1 MAVPQRA
8 PRVGGVE
15 GCLGRRLA
23 GRETFD
29 IAENASAGAQED
41 VAGVARRHPK
51 TSSRERR
58 GISRPWCPRR
68 PWAWYRS
75 NQTRRA
81 ASRRHLRVFHQPRSS
96 RPSRSTART
105 RVPGHVRALAVE
117 KSFAKPEADL
127 PRRRYARSSRARRPV
142 AARGGRFG
150 ARRSSTGPRRRGGK
164 LEAVRERR
172 RCAGPSPPM
181 HRRCGETAQ
190 LVAPRP
196 SAGAGGQRA
205 ICRSETL
212 FRAGLRSREGAHG
225 CATEAIGGRTGSIPT
240 RWHRRPGARGAAALS
255 VRLGDL
261 GIGVPRTKNTP

>member
-117 KSFAKPEADL
+117 KSFAKPRARPTASPL
-127 PRRRYARSSRARRPV
+127 RAQFARPTPHSSSRRRFGVRARR
-142 AARGGRFG
+142 R
-150 ARRSSTGPRRRGGK
+150 
-164 LEAVRERR
+164 VR
-172 RCAGPSPPM
+172 ADDVQNPK
-181 HRRCGETAQ
+181 
-190 LVAPRP
+190 
-196 SAGAGGQRA
+196 
-205 ICRSETL
+205 RSESGDDAL
-212 FRAGLRSREGAHG
+212 
-225 CATEAIGGRTGSIPT
+225 
-240 RWHRRPGARGAAALS
+240 AR
-255 VRLGDL
+255 
-261 GIGVPRTKNTP
+261 VP